1 MSFTGFMFRQ
11 LAGKGDAK
19 RDANLKEPA
28 DVTAE
33 KNITRGK
40 LGPNLRYLHLERG
53 QKKDSRLSWSVHG
66 GGTSMGCKGSNK
78 F

>member
-33 KNITRGK
+33 KNINYARNQDSWNLLDIYYPRGTK
-40 LGPNLRYLHLERG
+40 ENF
-53 QKKDSRLSWSVHG
+53 RLS
-66 GGTSMGCKGSNK
+66 
-78 F
+78 

>member
-33 KNITRGK
+33 KNINYGRI
-40 LGPNLRYLHLERG
+40 LVSFNLL
-53 QKKDSRLSWSVHG
+53 
-66 GGTSMGCKGSNK
+66 
-78 F
+78 

>member
-33 KNITRGK
+33 KNINYARNQDSWNLLDIYYPRGTK
-40 LGPNLRYLHLERG
+40 
-53 QKKDSRLSWSVHG
+53 
-66 GGTSMGCKGSNK
+66 
-78 F
+78 